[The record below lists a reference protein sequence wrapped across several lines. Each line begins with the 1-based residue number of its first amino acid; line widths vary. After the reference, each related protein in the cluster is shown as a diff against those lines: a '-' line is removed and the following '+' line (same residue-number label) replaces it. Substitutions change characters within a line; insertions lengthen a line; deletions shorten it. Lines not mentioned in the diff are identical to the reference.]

1 VIGRTLLIHGQPY
14 IIVGVAQERFTGL
27 VPMLQPEMWTP
38 LTWVEDVEPAGIQ
51 DAVPSPTGTTRL
63 DRRGQRW
70 LFMKGRLKPGESAAR
85 AEANLQV
92 IMSQLGAAYPKTNDQ
107 RPIAAAAN
115 VRIHPLADQRLRPV
129 AAGLTIAIGLVL
141 LVACANVANMLLA
154 RASGRQREIGIRLAI
169 GASRGRLIQQL
180 LTESLVMAA
189 LGAVAGIM
197 FASLAIQAIQAL
209 PLPIAVPV
217 SLNLHIDARVVLFTT
232 LIASAA
238 GLLAGLAPA
247 LRATRVN
254 LSADMKGE
262 AAFGGGRQRWTLRDG
277 LVVLQTAVTLVLLV
291 AAGLLTRS
299 MMQAHRVD
307 LGFRAAGAVA
317 LGTELGLVGYSE
329 ERARPMFERAAER
342 VAAIPGVVA
351 VSRTV
356 RQPLSINYNRNN
368 VFFPDRN
375 GPTER
380 GTTVSATWVDERYFA
395 TLGVPVLRGRNFTTG
410 ETPSSAK
417 VAIVNEAFVKRYF
430 QGEDGVGRRFRTRAA
445 DGPEFE
451 VVGVVADY
459 KVETV
464 GEQPRPYIHYALGQ
478 RAFTGE
484 VLIARTAGDA
494 NALLAAM
501 RREILALE
509 PNAVFLDNQTMEGQ
523 VAATLL
529 PARLA
534 AQTLGLVG
542 LVATLLAA
550 VGLYGVIA
558 YSVGRRTREIGIRM
572 ALGATPSGV
581 LRLVL
586 GQGLGIVGVGIGVGL
601 ALSYAAARAIA
612 SGLYGVGAADPT
624 AWGSAV
630 GVMIVS
636 AALANYLPARR
647 AARVDPSVALR
658 SS

>member
-1 VIGRTLLIHGQPY
+1 
-14 IIVGVAQERFTGL
+14 
-27 VPMLQPEMWTP
+27 
-38 LTWVEDVEPAGIQ
+38 
-51 DAVPSPTGTTRL
+51 
-63 DRRGQRW
+63 
-70 LFMKGRLKPGESAAR
+70 
-85 AEANLQV
+85 
-92 IMSQLGAAYPKTNDQ
+92 
-107 RPIAAAAN
+107 
-115 VRIHPLADQRLRPV
+115 
-129 AAGLTIAIGLVL
+129 
-141 LVACANVANMLLA
+141 
-154 RASGRQREIGIRLAI
+154 
-169 GASRGRLIQQL
+169 
-180 LTESLVMAA
+180 
-189 LGAVAGIM
+189 
-197 FASLAIQAIQAL
+197 
-209 PLPIAVPV
+209 
-217 SLNLHIDARVVLFTT
+217 
-232 LIASAA
+232 
-238 GLLAGLAPA
+238 
-247 LRATRVN
+247 
-254 LSADMKGE
+254 
-262 AAFGGGRQRWTLRDG
+262 
-277 LVVLQTAVTLVLLV
+277 
-291 AAGLLTRS
+291 
-299 MMQAHRVD
+299 
-307 LGFRAAGAVA
+307 
-317 LGTELGLVGYSE
+317 
-329 ERARPMFERAAER
+329 
-342 VAAIPGVVA
+342 
-351 VSRTV
+351 V

-484 VLIARTAGDA
+484 VLIARTGGDA

-558 YSVGRRTREIGIRM
+558 
-572 ALGATPSGV
+572 
-581 LRLVL
+581 
-586 GQGLGIVGVGIGVGL
+586 
-601 ALSYAAARAIA
+601 
-612 SGLYGVGAADPT
+612 
-624 AWGSAV
+624 
-630 GVMIVS
+630 
-636 AALANYLPARR
+636 
-647 AARVDPSVALR
+647 
-658 SS
+658 